1 MKFRIVTALALASA
15 MAAVVYAQKVTT
27 DSAPGAPFGTYRT
40 FAWTPG
46 TPSPVSLTE
55 QAIHAG
61 VNAQLQA
68 KGLTP
73 VDTKPDLYVASHVTT
88 QQVPELIA
96 NGFGP
101 WWGYGGGM
109 ASVQTYTKG
118 TLVVDLYDAS
128 TKKMVWRGVATDTMS
143 SKPSKNNAKL
153 DKALLKMFERY
164 PPGLA
169 SAND

>member
-1 MKFRIVTALALASA
+1 MKFRIVSALALASA

-68 KGLTP
+68 KGLTQ
-73 VDTKPDLYVASHVTT
+73 VDASPDLYVATHVTT

-109 ASVQTYTKG
+109 ATVQTYTKG

-153 DKALLKMFERY
+153 DKALAKMFQRY